1 MASVNSVMFFQLLQE
16 DYDNITTPDPYTLYF
31 LTDTK
36 RIYLGDICF
45 SQGKDEHDISQDTVD
60 KIEIQI
66 NTSSEIVTDVAT
78 GQSTT
83 YTNDV
88 VTDVSGDW
96 STTSANTYVITA
108 TQGKNLQREIEKVL
122 AAKNITSGS
131 GSSSGST
138 SNNVEVKDIADNAVQ
153 VAKSTTNNKTTYT
166 VSLKI
171 ANKTNHILLKQDQG
185 GLYIDADDIDNAI
198 DQAQSAAQAA
208 TTLVQDAAND
218 LDDLRTKVQIASDK
232 ADSAKTSADAVG
244 NQLSTIQST
253 VSSNTQRIE
262 TLENDVSNINSKL
275 DSIDNDVAGA
285 QDAADKAKDAAD
297 KAQAAANKLT
307 NDLDLDT
314 LNAKIDAATT
324 TANTANTNATDALSK
339 VNKIDDLERK
349 VNDASTKADT
359 ANTNASD
366 ALTKAS
372 NADDSV
378 TSLAQQVQTNTND
391 IGTLKSQT
399 SKNTSDISNLNTNIS
414 TTVKNEITK
423 QESTM
428 KQEIQQSV
436 IQSISDGQIM
446 TVDQEFNGN
455 SSNAQSGVAIQDAL
469 NTLKSD
475 LEGSTGGSNI
485 TVDQDYN
492 ATSEN
497 PQSGTAVAQAIANVG
512 GVTWQG
518 TTNNVKFVKT
528 TSSDTTTYDDNT
540 IVFITE

>member
-36 RIYLGDICF
+36 RIYLGDTCF

-66 NTSSEIVTDVAT
+66 NTSSETITDVAT

-88 VTDVSGDW
+88 ITDVSGDW

-131 GSSSGST
+131 GSSSGSIG
-138 SNNVEVKDIADNAVQ
+138 SNVEVKDLADNAVQ
-153 VAKSTTNNKTTYT
+153 VAKSTINNKTTYT

-253 VSSNTQRIE
+253 VSSNTQRIG
-262 TLENDVSNINSKL
+262 TLENDVSNINNKL
-275 DSIDNDVAGA
+275 DSIDNDVASA
-285 QDAADKAKDAAD
+285 KDASDKAKDAAD
-297 KAQAAANKLT
+297 KAQAAADKLT

-324 TANTANTNATDALSK
+324 AANTANTNANDALSK
-339 VNKIDDLERK
+339 VNKIDDLESK
-349 VNDASTKADT
+349 VNDASTKANT
-359 ANTNASD
+359 ANTNASE

-372 NADDSV
+372 NAEDSV
-378 TSLAQQVQTNTND
+378 TSLAQQVQTNTSD
-391 IGTLKSQT
+391 IATLKSQT

-423 QESTM
+423 QGSTI
-428 KQEIQQSV
+428 KQEIQQSIV
-436 IQSISDGQIM
+436 QSISDGKILS
-446 TVDQEFNGN
+446 VDQEFNGN

-475 LEGSTGGSNI
+475 LEGSGSNI

-497 PQSGTAVAQAIANVG
+497 PQSGTAVAQAIANVK